1 MTPELGQEDSN
12 TGTTFMVVDVVELS
26 KEQLGSYMILSTMSR
41 DEIMFYLRLRVC
53 YMRLASRPQRITRPK
68 ELRSYNL
75 LGPSVLAANGLD
87 NGSLVQCRFSSR
99 ELPNFQVDL
108 AGLVRKQDL
117 DIFARLTQ
125 MAKILNLDKVSQIL
139 DFWGENSG
147 PMTWRLT
154 LA

>member
-1 MTPELGQEDSN
+1 MTVSH
-12 TGTTFMVVDVVELS
+12 
-26 KEQLGSYMILSTMSR
+26 
-41 DEIMFYLRLRVC
+41 
-53 YMRLASRPQRITRPK
+53 
-68 ELRSYNL
+68 L
-75 LGPSVLAANGLD
+75 LIK
-87 NGSLVQCRFSSR
+87 